1 MKLRQRLSSDSHCLT
16 QLNWGAI
23 MNETTLKHTI
33 FRQCIFFLFAP
44 FNLLVS
50 MVNDIQGDCRSP

>member
-23 MNETTLKHTI
+23 MNETTLKHN
-33 FRQCIFFLFAP
+33 FSAMHFFLFAP

-50 MVNDIQGDCRSP
+50 MVNDIQGGCRSP